1 MLFRSSEIVWKDAG
15 IIKNQRGLER
25 ALNAVNTIS
34 AKALKSHI
42 RSPLDLQ
49 RRIEILF
56 GTQAASLIIQA
67 ALKREESRGAHFRED
82 FADQDDDNW
91 QSHLQ
96 VKLSRNGEANWN
108 FRVIT

>member
-1 MLFRSSEIVWKDAG
+1 MTNLSEIIWKEAG
-15 IIKNQRGLER
+15 IIRNQLGLEH

-34 AKALKSHI
+34 TKTLQSHI
-42 RSPLDLQ
+42 GSPLDVQ

-67 ALKREESRGAHFRED
+67 ALKREESRGAHYRED

-91 QSHLQ
+91 QGHLQ

-108 FRVIT
+108 FQAIT